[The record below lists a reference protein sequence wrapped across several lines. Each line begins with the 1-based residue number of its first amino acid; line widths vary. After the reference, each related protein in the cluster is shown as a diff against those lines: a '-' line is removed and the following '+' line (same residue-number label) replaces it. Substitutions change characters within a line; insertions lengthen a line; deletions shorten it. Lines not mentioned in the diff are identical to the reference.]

1 MRSSPHETP
10 SPDGTLNA
18 WLAYVIQS
26 KLDVLVALLK
36 EKNDPLAM
44 EHVHKLRVNARRLEA
59 VFRVFEARFPRN
71 KVRMLREELR
81 AMIGLLGYVREN
93 DVVLDMLEHRA
104 RTLRTQ
110 DKFIL
115 SVLLAR
121 VSRRQK
127 KGSRRLRTYLKT
139 MRPQELKHQ
148 VREMTSTLSGNAA
161 HSRSRSTLRILFRD
175 AMREV
180 IPRLFGEFMRF
191 EERVRDHPNRLEEF
205 HDMRVAGK
213 PLRYMMEIVLPVS
226 GTKVKKCLREIVAFL
241 TEMGT
246 IHDHDVAIDTIADYL
261 EEITSYDPAMK
272 KGSGVLYRLLE
283 EQRRRREVL
292 FRKLCGTLERWDR
305 ENFRSALIQ
314 SIA

>member
-18 WLAYVIQS
+18 WLAYVIQT

-36 EKNDPLAM
+36 EKSDPLAM

-59 VFRVFEARFPRN
+59 MLRVFEARFPRK
-71 KVRMLREELR
+71 KVRQLREELR
-81 AMIGLLGYVREN
+81 TMIGLLGKVREN

-104 RTLRTQ
+104 RTLRAQ

-115 SVLLAR
+115 RILLAQ

-127 KGSRRLRTYLKT
+127 KGSRRLRAYLKT
-139 MRPQELKHQ
+139 MRPQELKRRA
-148 VREMTSTLSGNAA
+148 RELTAQLSGEDV
-161 HSRSRSTLRILFRD
+161 HSRSRRAAKILFRD

-180 IPRLFGEFMRF
+180 IPRLFGEFMDF
-191 EERVRDHPNRLEEF
+191 EERVRDHPKRLEEF

-213 PLRYMMEIVLPVS
+213 PLRYMMEIVLPAV
-226 GTKVKKCLREIVAFL
+226 GPKAKKCLREIVAFL
-241 TEMGT
+241 TEMGA

-261 EEITSYDPAMK
+261 EDVTSYDPAMK
-272 KGSGVLYRLLE
+272 HGVGVLFRLLE

-292 FRKLCGTLERWDR
+292 FRKLCGTLQRWDR

>member
-1 MRSSPHETP
+1 MRSSLHDTP
-10 SPDGTLNA
+10 SPDGTLDA
-18 WLAYVIQS
+18 WLAYVIQI

-36 EKNDPLAM
+36 EKNDPFAM

-59 VFRVFEARFPRN
+59 IFRVFEGRFPRK
-71 KVRMLREELR
+71 KVRQLREELR
-81 AMIGLLGYVREN
+81 AMIGFLGDVREN
-93 DVVLDMLEHRA
+93 DVVLDMLERGA
-104 RTLRTQ
+104 GTLRAH

-115 SVLLAR
+115 GILLAQ

-127 KGSRRLRTYLKT
+127 KGLRRLRAYLKI
-139 MRPQELKHQ
+139 MRPQELKRRA
-148 VREMTSTLSGNAA
+148 RELTSTLSGKAA
-161 HSRSRSTLRILFRD
+161 NVRSRSKSRILFRD

-191 EERVRDHPNRLEEF
+191 EERVRDHPKRLEEF

-213 PLRYMMEIVLPVS
+213 PLRYMMEIVLPVA
-226 GTKVKKCLREIVAFL
+226 GTRAKKCLREIEAFL
-241 TEMGT
+241 TEMGA

-261 EEITSYDPAMK
+261 EEVTSYDPAMK
-272 KGSGVLYRLLE
+272 QGVGVLFRLLE

-292 FRKLCGTLERWDR
+292 FRKLCATLQRWDR